1 MLRRSKVATGL
12 TKRGL
17 VYLSKLVVSSTDSTY
32 LFLMAE
38 VVPQVCARFH
48 RAVELIGSRWTGAI
62 IQTLLHG
69 KTRYALIKA
78 AIPDITDRMLS
89 ERLRSLEAED
99 LVTRWVI
106 ADTPVRVEYE
116 LTEKGRSLQIALHE
130 IGAWAERW
138 IPLDTPPDK
147 DPVDHPDPRG
157 GTTYQR
163 SRVAKGA

>member
-1 MLRRSKVATGL
+1 
-12 TKRGL
+12 
-17 VYLSKLVVSSTDSTY
+17 
-32 LFLMAE
+32 MAE
-38 VVPQVCARFH
+38 IIPQVCSRFH

-62 IQTLLHG
+62 IQTLLQG
-69 KTRYALIKA
+69 KTRYALIKS

-116 LTEKGRSLQIALHE
+116 LTEKGRSLQNALQE

-138 IPLDTPPDK
+138 IPAENPQAEATDQHAAPGSTPY
-147 DPVDHPDPRG
+147 R
-157 GTTYQR
+157 R
-163 SRVAKGA
+163 SRAAKGA